1 MLKEI
6 RCDVFRQKTII
17 FHDGL
22 NVVLG
27 DNQGSN
33 SIGKSSLLMIIDFIF
48 GGTSYTDHNS
58 DVVRELGDHQ
68 FEFVFE
74 FNNEKFFFIRGT
86 ANPKDVYVSNENF
99 DKLKTISL
107 GEYLIFLK
115 DKYPLPS
122 EHISFRAAVSL
133 FSRIWGKHNLDVKR
147 PLHTF
152 PKEKN
157 ADTVVRFLLMFN
169 AYDNIISGEKKLKL
183 LKDSRLTL
191 NKAGK
196 YEYVP
201 KITKT
206 RYEKNILE
214 KTQIEEKI
222 SGIKDNIYKV
232 ALNLSELVS
241 EELFRLQ
248 EEKNKLIRERDH
260 FRARLNRVNKNFKKK
275 HADQKFEKLVEFFP
289 NVNLDKLKD
298 IETFHENITKILTEE
313 LKKEKKQLELEVNY
327 FDEQIT
333 KIDFKMDA
341 LLSNDGQ
348 SNHLIEHM
356 FDLSTRLKSIEIE
369 NNMYLK
375 SQHIKNDIE
384 ITENDISENKK
395 QSLIKVNDLVN
406 TELVRINDSIHSD
419 KRRAPHMALDEKD
432 YEYKVFDNTGT
443 GKAYTNLFILD
454 LAVFG
459 ITKLPILIH
468 DSILFKNIEDK
479 VVENI
484 INIYNEHSSRQ
495 IFIAIDTINRYSEET
510 QIILTEHKVI
520 SLSKDL
526 LLFIKDWR

>member
-1 MLKEI
+1 MLKQI

-86 ANPKDVYVSNENF
+86 ANPKDVYESNENF

-115 DKYPLPS
+115 NKYPLPS

-206 RYEKNILE
+206 RYEKNLLE

-222 SGIKDNIYKV
+222 SSIKDNIYKV

-248 EEKNKLIRERDH
+248 EEKNKLIR
-260 FRARLNRVNKNFKKK
+260 
-275 HADQKFEKLVEFFP
+275 
-289 NVNLDKLKD
+289 
-298 IETFHENITKILTEE
+298 
-313 LKKEKKQLELEVNY
+313 
-327 FDEQIT
+327 
-333 KIDFKMDA
+333 
-341 LLSNDGQ
+341 
-348 SNHLIEHM
+348 
-356 FDLSTRLKSIEIE
+356 
-369 NNMYLK
+369 
-375 SQHIKNDIE
+375 
-384 ITENDISENKK
+384 
-395 QSLIKVNDLVN
+395 
-406 TELVRINDSIHSD
+406 
-419 KRRAPHMALDEKD
+419 
-432 YEYKVFDNTGT
+432 
-443 GKAYTNLFILD
+443 
-454 LAVFG
+454 
-459 ITKLPILIH
+459 
-468 DSILFKNIEDK
+468 
-479 VVENI
+479 
-484 INIYNEHSSRQ
+484 
-495 IFIAIDTINRYSEET
+495 
-510 QIILTEHKVI
+510 
-520 SLSKDL
+520 
-526 LLFIKDWR
+526 